1 MRLANSVTVPWY
13 HVQPQWSPRIPLED
27 ASDVTVREKSH
38 RGLHC
43 GLKDLVLNPP
53 LKIEKL
59 AIPADIQAERARD
72 CAHAMICIKTRMISR
87 SVGSPVMGVTEAGK
101 PAMMVALSFSTA
113 VDMISCG
120 LMAR

>member
-1 MRLANSVTVPWY
+1 
-13 HVQPQWSPRIPLED
+13 LED
-27 ASDVTVREKSH
+27 ASDVTVWEKSH

-72 CAHAMICIKTRMISR
+72 CAHAIQWPRGGNVYRLNAKHLLEN
-87 SVGSPVMGVTEAGK
+87 SPF
-101 PAMMVALSFSTA
+101 PYF
-113 VDMISCG
+113 
-120 LMAR
+120 